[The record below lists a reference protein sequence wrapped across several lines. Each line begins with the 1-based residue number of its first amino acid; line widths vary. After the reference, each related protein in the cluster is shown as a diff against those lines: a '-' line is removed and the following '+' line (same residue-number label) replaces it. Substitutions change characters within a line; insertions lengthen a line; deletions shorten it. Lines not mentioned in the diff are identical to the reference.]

1 MLNGVIPDE
10 IDELKNLEELDLES
24 NQFNDQIPD
33 MLANLEK
40 LRVFFIRYNFITGEM
55 PSSFCSLRSP
65 NGSLEELWADC
76 EEVVCDCCTKCL

>member
-40 LRVFFIRYNFITGEM
+40 L
-55 PSSFCSLRSP
+55 S
-65 NGSLEELWADC
+65 EL
-76 EEVVCDCCTKCL
+76 CDF